1 MIEIIVSVLINFS
14 TLSLIFLTWRLIGS
28 VRTSKTFTKDN
39 MIGTGER
46 SAHSNLSLVTIG
58 IAAFFLF
65 PILLVGVRWSE
76 FGKKIEADG
85 YLNVLGF
92 LLTGI
97 ISYLYFVRAL
107 RGGSR

>member
-1 MIEIIVSVLINFS
+1 MLEIIVSVLVNFF
-14 TLSLIFLTWRLIGS
+14 TLSLIFLIWRLIGS
-28 VRTSKTFTKDN
+28 VRSSKTIIKDN

-76 FGKKIEADG
+76 FGKKIDVNG

-97 ISYLYFVRAL
+97 VSYLYFVRAL
-107 RGGSR
+107 RGGSK

>member
-1 MIEIIVSVLINFS
+1 MLEIIISVLVNFF
-14 TLSLIFLTWRLIGS
+14 TLSLIFLLWRLIGTVRSPKS
-28 VRTSKTFTKDN
+28 VSRDS

-65 PILLVGVRWSE
+65 PILLVGIRWSE
-76 FGKKIEADG
+76 FGKKIEWSG
-85 YLNVLGF
+85 YLNVMGF
-92 LLTGI
+92 LFTGI
-97 ISYLYFVRAL
+97 VSYLYFVRAL